1 MEFIKEF
8 FYIFTRT
15 ETGSSYLIFGAL
27 VIFLGFGIF
36 YWTVGGV
43 DWLFNLFS
51 KQPKSTTGYNH
62 MKPFEYEPKNPV
74 MDYDPSPVSQQ
85 DSITNPYEQPIQ
97 PEIPETPET
106 QAVSAELI
114 ESQSI
119 QPKPQAIPPTEQVA
133 PAEPPA
139 ETQAENPQQRIEE

>member
-8 FYIFTRT
+8 FYTFTRT

-85 DSITNPYEQPIQ
+85 DSIINTYEEPIQ
-97 PEIPETPET
+97 PEISETTEPQPIPTEP
-106 QAVSAELI
+106 
-114 ESQSI
+114 QSI
-119 QPKPQAIPPTEQVA
+119 QSEPQAVPQVA

>member
-8 FYIFTRT
+8 FYTFTRT

-51 KQPKSTTGYNH
+51 KQPKSTIGYNH

-74 MDYDPSPVSQQ
+74 MDYNPSPVSQQ
-85 DSITNPYEQPIQ
+85 DSITNTYEEPIQ
-97 PEIPETPET
+97 PETSETPET
-106 QAVSAELI
+106 KTEVPT
-114 ESQSI
+114 ESQPI
-119 QPKPQAIPPTEQVA
+119 TAEPQVAPPTEQVV
-133 PAEPPA
+133 PAETQA

>member
-8 FYIFTRT
+8 FYTFTRT

-85 DSITNPYEQPIQ
+85 DSITNTYEEPIQ
-97 PEIPETPET
+97 PETSETPTEVFT
-106 QAVSAELI
+106 EPQPIQSEPQAV
-114 ESQSI
+114 
-119 QPKPQAIPPTEQVA
+119 PPTEQVA
-133 PAEPPA
+133 PTEPPA